1 MLYHTPQLL
10 SSQPFY
16 APLSSF
22 THSLVTTII
31 MSEHKYLKLYNSY
44 DIYCANIIKNY
55 RYYYGLFSPYE
66 DVIRTVSCDYIA
78 LFSLLFFLSVSVPIL
93 VCAI

>member
-16 APLSSF
+16 APLPSF

-31 MSEHKYLKLYNSY
+31 MSGHKYLKFYNSY
-44 DIYCANIIKNY
+44 DIYCANIIRN
-55 RYYYGLFSPYE
+55 YGLFSPYE
-66 DVIRTVSCDYIA
+66 DVIRTVSCD
-78 LFSLLFFLSVSVPIL
+78 
-93 VCAI
+93 